1 MLRLLKIAAP
11 LLALLLAL
19 SACSSDGDVTDP
31 DDPDTWHELPWR
43 NDHSSDVTRPG
54 LPTLR
59 INTPDGRD
67 IESKEEYVMKCEVLL
82 TREDGGRDLY
92 GLAAV
97 KGRGNT
103 TWWDAPKKPYALHFH
118 SAQSVLGRPKANTWT
133 LLANYHDNTLVRN
146 DIALW
151 MGREMSHLD
160 FTPDPAFVYL
170 HLNGKYRGVYQ
181 ICEKLKLG
189 PNRVRAGADGFLLEI
204 DKKSDEGEI
213 TFPLAHLPDAVIN
226 IKEPEEIAVGDDN
239 YNYIRDYVTAFEEAL
254 FSDDFLDPEKGYAK
268 YIDEDSFVEWYLV
281 NEIAKNCDAKLW
293 TSCYMNLR
301 RGEKLKMGP
310 LWDFDVAFGGFWET
324 DFGIT
329 VLNVPTGFYIMEA
342 SWFQRLFMS
351 PTFVA
356 KVKNRFA
363 DYFRDRQQ
371 IYNRIDA
378 SAAQV
383 KPLIYNENLLWER
396 LCDTSLPRRD
406 VEDLYDD
413 LIDRLKAWIEL
424 RMLWLNE
431 HVAAL

>member
-1 MLRLLKIAAP
+1 MLRRHFITAAIP
-11 LLALLLAL
+11 ALLLVFQ
-19 SACSSDGDVTDP
+19 ACSDDALRPEALYPEGEEP
-31 DDPDTWHELPWR
+31 WRDDPA
-43 NDHSSDVTRPG
+43 SDITRLG

-59 INTPDGRD
+59 INTPDGKD
-67 IESKEEYVMKCEVLL
+67 IDSKEKYVMKCEALL
-82 TREDGGRDLY
+82 TDKDGKRDLY

-97 KGRGNT
+97 KGRGNS
-103 TWWDAPKKPYALHFH
+103 TWWPPKKPYALHFH

-133 LLANYHDNTLVRN
+133 LLANYHDTTLIRN
-146 DIALW
+146 DLAFW
-151 MGREMSHLD
+151 MGREMSRLD
-160 FTPDPAFVYL
+160 FTPDAAFVYL

-181 ICEKLKLG
+181 ICDKITVG
-189 PNRVRAGADGFLLEI
+189 ANRVQVGADGFLLEI
-204 DKKSDEGEI
+204 DSKATEDDV
-213 TFPLAHLPDAVIN
+213 TFPTAHLRPEAVIN

-239 YNYIRDYVTAFEEAL
+239 YNYIRDYVTSFEEAL
-254 FSDDFLDPEKGYAK
+254 FSDDFTDEEKGYRK

-281 NEIAKNCDAKLW
+281 NEIAKNCDGKLW

-310 LWDFDVAFGGFWET
+310 LWDFDAAFGGTW
-324 DFGIT
+324 DS
-329 VLNVPTGFYIMEA
+329 NVAPEKKFSDPTGFYIMEA
-342 SWFQRLFMS
+342 GWYKQLFKS

-356 KVKNRFA
+356 KVKSRFA
-363 DYFRDRQQ
+363 DYFRDRQK
-371 IYNRIDA
+371 IYNHIDA